1 MYVYLGLALFCR
13 GTMYTEYTILKM
25 MHADAG
31 SSTLPRLLKYNH
43 FRMAWYS
50 YLGLLNINY
59 SEGFTCTHCG
69 SAPEALIMDATTLS
83 FRKELDMQ
91 NLFLPQSKTLPLRAG
106 R

>member
-1 MYVYLGLALFCR
+1 MYNTLSYR
-13 GTMYTEYTILKM
+13 GTIYTEYTILKI

-31 SSTLPRLLKYNH
+31 SLGLPRLLKYNH

-50 YLGLLNINY
+50 YLGLLNIDY
-59 SEGFTCTHCG
+59 LEGFRCSHCG
-69 SAPEALIMDATTLS
+69 SAPELMIMDATTLG
-83 FRKELDMQ
+83 FRRELDMQ